1 MITPSEIVQ
10 RIAGT
15 YIADDPA
22 PKPPL
27 TAWIQVECRAGYF
40 QEALAKWAKQQAE
53 PLRPD
58 LVVVE
63 KIEPEKITLKMPC
76 LVLDHES
83 TSRFSL
89 DVACELNPMTLN
101 VKRI

>member
-1 MITPSEIVQ
+1 VLPSEIIQ

-15 YIADDPA
+15 FIEDDPT

-27 TAWIQVECRAGYF
+27 AAWIQVECRSGCF
-40 QEALAKWAKQQAE
+40 QDALSKWAKQQPE

-63 KIEPEKITLKMPC
+63 KTEPEKITLRMPS
-76 LVLDHES
+76 VILDHES

-89 DVACELNPMTLN
+89 DVACELNPMTLV